1 MTLGSEE
8 GKQPEPASFVF
19 ILQIQYQLG
28 MATDVSADRC
38 CIAHMSPAWQH
49 HVAAALSPLPQY
61 RVAVLELGSVGVVR
75 AAEWC
80 YFSASEK
87 L

>member
-1 MTLGSEE
+1 
-8 GKQPEPASFVF
+8 
-19 ILQIQYQLG
+19 

-49 HVAAALSPLPQY
+49 HVAAALSPWPQY
-61 RVAVLELGSVGVVR
+61 RVAVLELGSVGAVW